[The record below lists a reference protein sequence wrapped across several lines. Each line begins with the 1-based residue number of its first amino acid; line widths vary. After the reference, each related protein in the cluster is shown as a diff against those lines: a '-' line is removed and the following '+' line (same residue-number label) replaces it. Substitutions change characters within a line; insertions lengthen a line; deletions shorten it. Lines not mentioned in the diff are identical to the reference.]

1 MGLMAAR
8 MRALQGEVLV
18 MVEAVREQRVVGGHG
33 DLEGFDELLQP
44 FDALEDL
51 LEGGLAAVVGFDRA
65 AGAAALDSQVLL
77 PVPGQ
82 LAQGTVEALQAF
94 VEGPADGLHQIV
106 PGEFGLYF
114 DGFGFG

>member
-51 LEGGLAAVVGFDRA
+51 LE
-65 AGAAALDSQVLL
+65 
-77 PVPGQ
+77 
-82 LAQGTVEALQAF
+82 
-94 VEGPADGLHQIV
+94 
-106 PGEFGLYF
+106 
-114 DGFGFG
+114 